1 MDHPYYLSSDPLAN
15 EVKFAPHC
23 CCNFARLSMITLNVQ
38 NVSAHVN
45 HELELAGAVEARR
58 PWHLAGGR
66 ERDSRRD
73 DTRPRLGCNGTN
85 SLH

>member
-45 HELELAGAVEARR
+45 HELELAGAVEARGPLGGMR
-58 PWHLAGGR
+58 RADASAILAATILVR
-66 ERDSRRD
+66 A
-73 DTRPRLGCNGTN
+73 
-85 SLH
+85 